1 MVWKDTVRAS
11 FLSQVTSDLSL
22 KRCGKVGQG
31 ELIEGKESKEREGHE
46 DSWKG
51 WECTV
56 SQGITEA
63 QLKDR
68 ACEKGGCR
76 VQTGLN
82 DTEVEWYEP

>member
-22 KRCGKVGQG
+22 KSCGKVGQG

-51 WECTV
+51 
-56 SQGITEA
+56 
-63 QLKDR
+63 
-68 ACEKGGCR
+68 
-76 VQTGLN
+76 
-82 DTEVEWYEP
+82 